1 MADMSFEVFAAAAA
15 KTTAAQDGWLIGQGV
30 DAAWLYGG
38 AARYGVVRPAAN
50 DNDNEG
56 WPPVVSGVKSLIVVP
71 EMPLCDPW
79 HLSCPVSFNRVVGDL
94 IACDPRAP
102 DRMFSSAGCSM
113 INPDAIDYAR
123 HFEVDLRIFANP
135 IAYLVGK
142 QVGCVIVDWRD
153 MTAFKLIGPRK
164 IVCDTLEIAE
174 RVDAL
179 FVASRAPDIHIVN
192 TESEAA

>member
-1 MADMSFEVFAAAAA
+1 MSNFALFADAAVQ
-15 KTTAAQDGWLIGQGV
+15 TTAAQDGWLIGQGV
-30 DAAWLYGG
+30 DPAWLYGG

-56 WPPVVSGVKSLIVVP
+56 YPPVVSGAKSLIVVP
-71 EMPLCDPW
+71 EKPLCDPW
-79 HLSCPVSFNRVVGDL
+79 HLSNLFSIDQDVGDL

-102 DRMFSSAGCSM
+102 DRMFSVAGCSM
-113 INPDAIDYAR
+113 INPAAIDYAR

-142 QVGCVIVDWRD
+142 QVGCVIVDWRE